1 MSTAGSVPVRPSIV
15 SSTAA
20 DSQPSQVEIL
30 EVLREAKVLARRY
43 YDLTGK
49 PLGIT
54 GEVAEYEAAMK
65 LNLCLHPPRRAGYD
79 ATEVRQEGE
88 VKIQIKGR
96 CIRPEM
102 SGVRWPSSSSW
113 PS

>member
-1 MSTAGSVPVRPSIV
+1 M
-15 SSTAA
+15 
-20 DSQPSQVEIL
+20 
-30 EVLREAKVLARRY
+30 LACRY

-65 LNLCLHPPRRAGYD
+65 LNLCLHPPRQAGYD

-88 VKIQIKGR
+88 VKTQIKGLASPTPKKYR
-96 CIRPEM
+96 AAWDLSIC
-102 SGVRWPSSSSW
+102 GKPSIPCSW
-113 PS
+113 CY